1 MKNKREQEA
10 IRAYFAQEPVP
21 VEIHNALRQACQQLP
36 PREESPAPAAGK
48 AWRRLGGALSTAAAA
63 FVLLCC
69 LNAVNPA
76 FAESVPLLGEAFRLY
91 NSQNKMAVGSYVGTY
106 PQMEQPDAAAA
117 AADAQG
123 MELTLH
129 ESYSDGVYIHLSFAL
144 ENIPERLW
152 EDLYFLS
159 GKVEAQVDGQ
169 ELEPTYV
176 ALYPQGESLTGSLAL
191 ALPQAAEDGAELEL
205 SYQVT
210 ELERYFAMGGSS
222 EAVEGAFSG
231 RAAITVDTSHNRTV
245 EDFESNGTVEI
256 NWVEATPSYTKIN
269 YTIPYWG
276 KEDCLVVNYPR
287 LYLLDGTPVQYSLE
301 GSDFPREATGGTLT
315 ATAFFD
321 GLPNGTEQV
330 VLRFYTEQVTN
341 WEPSTKA
348 APLWYP
354 VSGEAREILVLA
366 EATVDLATGTASPS
380 QTYLDYGLS
389 YAADY
394 GTRYSTLNWMLPLDD
409 RAVAGQAYMSQLAEQ
424 PGLFQQGL
432 GLWELTYTKGG
443 GCQAEF
449 VLLGDAPTEALEVT
463 VTREDGGLLAQGTL
477 APADIQAGSD
487 GGGSFYYWGAALE
500 CLPGQEPQLLDTV
513 TVTVTQGDSQEPV
526 FQREVSLGNRDK
538 N

>member
-36 PREESPAPAAGK
+36 PREESPAPAAEK

-91 NSQNKMAVGSYVGTY
+91 NSQNKVAVGSYVGTY

-144 ENIPERLW
+144 ENVPESLW

-169 ELEPTYV
+169 KLEPTYV

-205 SYQVT
+205 AYQVT

-231 RAAITVDTSHNRTV
+231 RAAITVDTSHNRMV
-245 EDFESNGTVEI
+245 EDFENNGTVEI

-276 KEDCLVVNYPR
+276 KEDCLVVNYHR

-394 GTRYSTLNWMLPLDD
+394 GTRYSTLSWTLPLDD
-409 RAVAGQAYMSQLAEQ
+409 RAVAGQAYMSQLA
-424 PGLFQQGL
+424 
-432 GLWELTYTKGG
+432 
-443 GCQAEF
+443 
-449 VLLGDAPTEALEVT
+449 
-463 VTREDGGLLAQGTL
+463 
-477 APADIQAGSD
+477 
-487 GGGSFYYWGAALE
+487 
-500 CLPGQEPQLLDTV
+500 
-513 TVTVTQGDSQEPV
+513 
-526 FQREVSLGNRDK
+526 
-538 N
+538 

>member
-91 NSQNKMAVGSYVGTY
+91 NSQNKVAVGSYVGTY

-144 ENIPERLW
+144 ENVPESLW

-169 ELEPTYV
+169 KLEPTYV
-176 ALYPQGESLTGSLAL
+176 ALYPQGGYLTGSLAL
-191 ALPQAAEDGAELEL
+191 ALPQAAADGAELEL

-394 GTRYSTLNWMLPLDD
+394 GTRYSTLNWMLPFDD
-409 RAVAGQAYMSQLAEQ
+409 RAVAGQAYMSQLAEL

-432 GLWELTYTKGG
+432 GLWELTYTKDG

-463 VTREDGGLLAQGTL
+463 VAREDGGLLAQGTL